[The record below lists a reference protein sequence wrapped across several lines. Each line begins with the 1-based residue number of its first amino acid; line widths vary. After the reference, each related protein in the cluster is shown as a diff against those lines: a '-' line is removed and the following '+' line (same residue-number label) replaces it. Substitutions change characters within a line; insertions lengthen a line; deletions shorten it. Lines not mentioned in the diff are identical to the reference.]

1 MYSIFV
7 SFYNNFDILF
17 LSGCVGDDGAQGDGT
32 DQGSCAAN
40 LLCTAAGECKGT

>member
-7 SFYNNFDILF
+7 GFYNNLDILF

-32 DQGSCAAN
+32 DQGSCAVN
-40 LLCTAAGECKGT
+40 QLCTAVGECLGT